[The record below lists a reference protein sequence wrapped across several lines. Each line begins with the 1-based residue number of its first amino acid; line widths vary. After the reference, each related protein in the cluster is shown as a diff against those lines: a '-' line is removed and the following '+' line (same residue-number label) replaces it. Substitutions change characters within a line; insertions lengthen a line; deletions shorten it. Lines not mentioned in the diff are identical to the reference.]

1 MNKWILISASLLPMF
16 FIGCTEH
23 SLGGDSLPKEDV
35 LVNFSAGKY
44 VDYDIEVV
52 PCETNEMETGAT
64 RAATTYISTGIVA
77 VPITEYD
84 VDDDVDCLYGL
95 TEESFCLNLKNAEY
109 AGTHP
114 GVMKPVDGLL
124 RTFPIEE
131 GSAIAAYAYYPYQ
144 KDALVV
150 GDTTCY
156 VKLDLIKE
164 HMRKDYCYTGKIF
177 KKKKDAIEGDGDI
190 KLNYHHAFA
199 EVKVDFNVN
208 SNEFIRID
216 SLLMGVSNN
225 GVGLLDLK
233 NGNFYPEKN
242 NGKNVSFDIT
252 EIRNTING
260 REFSASTVLYIPPS
274 VKLKNVK
281 IVYRKRSGGRTFTRV
296 YPFEREPQYQM
307 GKTGYTIDITLNVPS
322 TDTPEF
328 GFTDEEADENF
339 SVLTSK
345 KRGGWE
351 NLMNAE

>member
-1 MNKWILISASLLPMF
+1 MRKWIFISASLLPML

-156 VKLDLIKE
+156 VKLDLIEE

-199 EVKVDFNVN
+199 EVKVNFNVN
-208 SNEFIRID
+208 SNEYIRID
-216 SLLMGVSNN
+216 SLQMGVSNN

-233 NGNFYPEKN
+233 NGNFYPEEN

-274 VKLKNVK
+274 VKLKNCSTVSPR
-281 IVYRKRSGGRTFTRV
+281 YAPRSKYVSSF
-296 YPFEREPQYQM
+296 
-307 GKTGYTIDITLNVPS
+307 LN
-322 TDTPEF
+322 F
-328 GFTDEEADENF
+328 NIF
-339 SVLTSK
+339 S
-345 KRGGWE
+345 
-351 NLMNAE
+351 